1 VILDENLLASAV
13 ILTTPILYA
22 AVGELI
28 AERSGIINIG
38 LEGMMIVGAFFGF
51 WAASESGSLWVGVL
65 AGMGSGMALGAV
77 MAALSVDARADQ
89 VIVGLGITIL
99 ATGAAAFAYRRVF
112 GSTQLVLLEPMAK
125 LEIPW
130 LHDIPGVGDALFNQ
144 RPLVYIAYL
153 LVPAAWLLLYHTTW
167 GLAIRAAGDL
177 PEAAETA
184 GVSVRRI
191 RWLTTLTAGALCG
204 LGGSFLSLDQTG
216 TYLDGLTN
224 GRGFLALSAVIFGAW
239 RPFGVLGACFLFGG
253 ADALQLRVQG
263 TSSVPTEVWMMFG
276 ALLLAYAIFHL
287 LRRGT
292 GTGVGRA
299 LRPEVIAGGLLAAG
313 AASLALT
320 RPAFGIPAQ
329 LWLALPYTLT
339 LIALTGLRN
348 REAVPRYLGIPFVRG
363 AAD

>member
-1 VILDENLLASAV
+1 MVFDANLLGSA
-13 ILTTPILYA
+13 ILLTTPILYA

-51 WAASESGSLWVGVL
+51 WAAQASGSLWIGVL
-65 AGMGSGMALGAV
+65 AGLGSGMALAAV
-77 MAALSVDARADQ
+77 MAALSVDAHADQ

-112 GSTQLVLLEPMAK
+112 GTTTEVLLDPMSRIA
-125 LEIPW
+125 IPW
-130 LHDIPGVGDALFNQ
+130 LHDIPHVGNPLFNE

-153 LVPAAWLLLYHTTW
+153 LVPAAWLLLYRTTW

-184 GVSVRRI
+184 GISVRRI

-204 LGGSFLSLDQTG
+204 VGGTFLSLEETG
-216 TYLDGLTN
+216 TYLDGLTS

-239 RPFGVLGACFLFGG
+239 RPLGMLGACFLFGG

-263 TSSVPTEVWMMFG
+263 SSSVPTEVWVAFG
-276 ALLLAYAIFHL
+276 LLLLAYALFSL
-287 LRRGT
+287 LRRGRRT
-292 GTGVGRA
+292 GAGRA
-299 LRPEVIAGGLLAAG
+299 LRPEVIVSGLLVAG
-313 AASLALT
+313 AAALAIT
-320 RPAFGIPAQ
+320 RPAFAVPAQ
-329 LWLALPYTLT
+329 LWLALPYALT

-348 REAVPRYLGIPFVRG
+348 REAVPRFLGIPFMRG
-363 AAD
+363 ATE